1 MSTVAERLKSA
12 ALLFQKHL
20 SPISIP
26 VRMAQFVVESMAGT
40 SELFKNSNNG
50 FGIKAS
56 APWKGDRYNH
66 YSNEVGGAR
75 HSDFRKYPNLEASIK
90 DNADFF
96 TSTDYRKNV
105 AYKRAIEANN
115 YRDEA
120 NALAGVYAGDPD
132 YGSKLIKAINDYNLA
147 QYDIKKESVSLAT
160 LRKPIRKITL
170 VNTFARN
177 TNKPRYI
184 VIHYIGAAGQAL
196 ANANY
201 FYNVNRNASAHYF
214 IDKTSTY
221 QVVEEDAGAWH
232 VGDGASGVYQSNRT
246 SWPGGATKNGYQGT
260 GATNYNSIGIEMC
273 QDVISGAQIIDWPI
287 NELVIEQTLLL
298 TKSLMDKYDI
308 PIENVIRHFDVSGKL
323 CPAPWRG
330 AAGSTSWP
338 KWNEFKTRLAQ
349 LDKGGAITP
358 PANKTSRYNPKGYPT
373 QVIPAY
379 KEPIQPFLGL
389 KVGDVATPRPPLK
402 WFDPENNVFILSP
415 NAEAL
420 VGKKDKV
427 KEVKAVNIGYS
438 KRAYLLESAVSWV
451 LEQDLEEPRAN
462 FGNGVNAE
470 TYVVQKGD
478 FLYKI
483 GEIFSVT
490 VAQIKEWN
498 ALESNVIY
506 TGMKLFV
513 SDPGAIVDKDDKPDS
528 SDDNGE
534 TTPAPEQPKDEGES
548 TPAIELK
555 ENQVLTWDGRIL
567 EFKEIK

>member
-12 ALLFQKHL
+12 SPLFQKHL

-26 VRMAQFVVESMAGT
+26 VRMAQFVVESVAGT

-56 APWKGDRYNH
+56 APWKGEKYNH

-75 HSDFRKYPNLEASIK
+75 HSDFRKYPNLEASVK

-96 TSTDYRKNV
+96 ASTDYRNNV
-105 AYKRAIEANN
+105 AYKRAIEATN

-120 NALAGVYAGDPD
+120 NALTGVYAGDPD
-132 YGSKLIKAINDYNLA
+132 YGSKLIKAINDYNLS
-147 QYDIKKESVSLAT
+147 QYDIEKESVSLAT

-201 FYNVNRNASAHYF
+201 FYNVNRSASAHYF
-214 IDKTSTY
+214 IDKNVTY

-232 VGDGASGVYQSNRT
+232 VGDAAGGYQSNKT
-246 SWPGGATKNGYQGT
+246 NWPGGATKNGYKGT

-273 QDVISGAQIIDWPI
+273 QEVVAGKEIIDWPI
-287 NELVIEQTLLL
+287 HETTIEQTLLQ
-298 TKSLMDKYDI
+298 TKALMDKYNI

-330 AAGSTSWP
+330 SAGSTTWP

-349 LDKGGAITP
+349 LDKGGTITV
-358 PANKTSRYNPKGYPT
+358 PAEKTSRYNPKGYPT

-379 KEPIQPFLGL
+379 KAPVQEFLEL
-389 KVGDVATPRPPLK
+389 KVGDVATPRSPLK
-402 WFDPENNVFILSP
+402 WFDPENNVFIVSP
-415 NAEAL
+415 NAEEL

-427 KEVKAVNIGYS
+427 KEVKAVSIGYS
-438 KRAYLLESAVSWV
+438 KRAYLLENAISWT
-451 LEQDLEEPRAN
+451 LEQDLSEPRKFFGEGVFAN
-462 FGNGVNAE
+462 
-470 TYVVQKGD
+470 TYKVQKGD
-478 FLYKI
+478 YLYKI
-483 GEIFSVT
+483 GEMFNIT

-498 ALESNVIY
+498 LLDSNVIN
-506 TGMKLFV
+506 TGMNLYV
-513 SDPGAIVDKDDKPDS
+513 SDPKAVIEGKKPDS
-528 SDDNGE
+528 TDDNGE
-534 TTPAPEQPKDEGES
+534 LTPAPEQPKDEGEK

-567 EFKEIK
+567 EFKKVK